1 MGTSVAQRFRRS
13 RALVVVGGAAV
24 VVLLAAGAWLSES
37 DSAAS
42 SLPSVRFA
50 VASVDQVEGDAG
62 LAARPIRVTLS
73 AAARTTVRVT
83 LVTVDGSA
91 TVADADYT
99 PVTRTLS
106 FAPGETSV
114 STSIAIRGDT
124 LLEDYEQFAVR
135 LHAPVGAVLGRPSES
150 VRILN
155 DDRPHV
161 IAGNV
166 RVGEGGVAVFKIR
179 TAPRYYRPVVATV
192 ATMGRS
198 ATAPG
203 DYTSVLGTV
212 TIPAGSAAAV
222 VVPVA
227 TMADSIPEGT
237 ESFGLRVG
245 GFDVA
250 NTVTAT
256 ATVVETGCPTG
267 APVGISPTP
276 APPSPSSALQSGPPT
291 AVTNGALWDPVFTDE
306 FDDPAATARK
316 WSTGMRN
323 GSRSLDANHELE
335 WYSPANSRLTTDSDG
350 TRTVSVLRQH
360 IATDPV
366 VGAYYPVGTLSRL
379 YPPARCPQYYDA
391 KHVAASDASLVP
403 YRYRSGMLNSARSFG
418 FKYGYVEARVKMPK
432 GFGLWPALWLRDWH
446 AWSYE
451 IDALEGFDR
460 DARVFRSTYWWGNGS
475 NFSTS
480 SDGGDLGVNADGRA
494 CRGDPRL
501 ASTASSPTACS
512 LANSVDLSAGYH
524 TIGLNWTPTKYE
536 IYLDGV
542 RRWSSPIGAK
552 ISSAYNHLILDLA
565 FGNDAEEFDWS
576 HEMTRPLDAGLLDVS
591 RYPKP
596 TVEWDYVRVW
606 QPADRHAVCTTG
618 TC

>member
-13 RALVVVGGAAV
+13 RALVLVGGAV
-24 VVLLAAGAWLSES
+24 VVLLAAGAWLRES

-42 SLPSVRFA
+42 SLPTVRFA
-50 VASVDQVEGDAG
+50 VASVDRVEGDAG
-62 LAARPIRVTLS
+62 LVARPVEVTLS
-73 AAARTTVRVT
+73 APAPTTVRVT
-83 LVTVDGSA
+83 LATVDGSA
-91 TVADADYT
+91 TVADDDYE

-114 STSIAIRGDT
+114 SVPIAIRGDT
-124 LLEDYEQFAVR
+124 LLEDYEQFTVR
-135 LHAPVGAVLGRPSES
+135 LRSPVSAVLGRAVES

-155 DDRPHV
+155 DDRPRV
-161 IAGNV
+161 SAGNV
-166 RVGEGGVAVFKIR
+166 RVGEGGVAVFTIR
-179 TAPRYYRPVVATV
+179 TAPRYYRPVAATV
-192 ATMGRS
+192 ATVDHS
-198 ATAPG
+198 ATAPD

-212 TIPAGSAAAV
+212 TIPTGSAAPV

-245 GFDVA
+245 GLDVA
-250 NTVTAT
+250 NVVMPT

-267 APVGISPTP
+267 APLGITPPP
-276 APPSPSSALQSGPPT
+276 APSSPSSPRQSGPPT
-291 AVTNGALWDPVFTDE
+291 AVTNGATWDPVFSDE
-306 FDDPAATARK
+306 FDDPRATARK

-323 GSRSLDANHELE
+323 GSRSLDGNHELE
-335 WYSPANSRLTTDSDG
+335 WYSSANSRLTTDSDG
-350 TRTVSVLRQH
+350 TRAVSVLQQH
-360 IATDPV
+360 LTADPV
-366 VGAYYPVGTLSRL
+366 AGAYYPVGTLSRL

-391 KHVAASDASLVP
+391 KHLAAGDASLVP

-432 GFGLWPALWLRDWH
+432 GFGLWPALWLRDWN

-475 NFSTS
+475 NLSTS
-480 SDGGDLGVNADGRA
+480 SAGGDLGVNADGRA
-494 CRGDPRL
+494 CRGDPPL
-501 ASTASSPTACS
+501 PSTASAPTACS
-512 LANSVDLSAGYH
+512 LASSVDLSAGYH
-524 TIGLNWTPTKYE
+524 TIGLNWTSTKYE

-542 RRWSSPIGAK
+542 RRWSSPVGAK
-552 ISSAYNHLILDLA
+552 ISSSYNHLILDLA
-565 FGNDAEEFDWS
+565 FGNDTDQFDWS
-576 HEMTRPLDAGLLDVS
+576 RETTRPLDAGLLDPS

-596 TVEWDYVRVW
+596 SVEWDYVKVW
-606 QPADRHAVCTTG
+606 QPADHHAVCTTA